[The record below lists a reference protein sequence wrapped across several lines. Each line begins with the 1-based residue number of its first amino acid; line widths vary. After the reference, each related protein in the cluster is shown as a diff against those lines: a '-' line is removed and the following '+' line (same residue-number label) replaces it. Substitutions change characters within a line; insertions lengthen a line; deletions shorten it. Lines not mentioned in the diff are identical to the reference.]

1 MKYIKKEPLLVI
13 LIISALIT
21 TFMSRLPKNLEFL
34 HLNTLLLLYLQML
47 VVYSLTEENFFNLIS
62 RKILKK
68 VSSLKIF
75 SILLVNLCFIYS
87 MFVTNDITLLTFVPL
102 TISIIGSS
110 NRNYLI
116 KLLVLET
123 IAANL
128 GGMMMPQGNPQ
139 NIFIFAQY
147 QMNLSE
153 FLSCVVPIG
162 LTALIMINII
172 MFSWKNSD
180 HIDMEVKKVINLNPT
195 KISLLLISF
204 ILVIITVIQR
214 QLLIYTSILTFG
226 IIVFIKPKSIYHA
239 DYGLLATFAVL
250 FLTSHNISNI
260 PAIVSRIMYILEKN
274 PMISTI
280 ITSQFISNVPAT
292 LLLSSFIQN
301 SEDIL
306 LGANIGALGTLI
318 ASMASL
324 ITFKYY
330 SKIKDSNAVKYIKY
344 FTLYNLTFMFV
355 LLTLVYFIK

>member
-13 LIISALIT
+13 SIISALIT
-21 TFMSRLPKNLEFL
+21 TFMSGLPKNLEFL

-153 FLSCVVPIG
+153 FLS
-162 LTALIMINII
+162 
-172 MFSWKNSD
+172 
-180 HIDMEVKKVINLNPT
+180 
-195 KISLLLISF
+195 SL
-204 ILVIITVIQR
+204 R
-214 QLLIYTSILTFG
+214 
-226 IIVFIKPKSIYHA
+226 A
-239 DYGLLATFAVL
+239 R
-250 FLTSHNISNI
+250 
-260 PAIVSRIMYILEKN
+260 SRHRYKL
-274 PMISTI
+274 PCH
-280 ITSQFISNVPAT
+280 
-292 LLLSSFIQN
+292 SS
-301 SEDIL
+301 L
-306 LGANIGALGTLI
+306 
-318 ASMASL
+318 MRWRC
-324 ITFKYY
+324 
-330 SKIKDSNAVKYIKY
+330 
-344 FTLYNLTFMFV
+344 
-355 LLTLVYFIK
+355 

>member
-1 MKYIKKEPLLVI
+1 MKYIKKDPLLVI
-13 LIISALIT
+13 SSISAVIT
-21 TFMSRLPKNLEFL
+21 TFMSGLPKNLEFL

-68 VSSLKIF
+68 VSSTKTF

-102 TISIIGSS
+102 TISIIGNS
-110 NRNYLI
+110 NPNYLI

-139 NIFIFAQY
+139 NIFIFARY
-147 QMNLSE
+147 EMNLSD
-153 FLSCVVPIG
+153 FLSYVVPIG
-162 LTALIMINII
+162 LTALIMINLI
-172 MFSWKNSD
+172 MFLWKNSD
-180 HIDMEVKKVINLNPT
+180 HIDMDLKKVINLNLV
-195 KISLLLISF
+195 KISLLLIAF
-204 ILVIITVIQR
+204 VLVIITVIQR

-226 IIVFIKPKSIYHA
+226 IIIFAKPKSIYHA

-250 FLTSHNISNI
+250 FLTSYNISNI
-260 PAIVSRIMYILEKN
+260 PAIVSKIIYVLEKN

-301 SEDIL
+301 SKDIL

-330 SKIKDSNAVKYIKY
+330 SKIKNSNVVKYIKF
-344 FTLYNLTFMFV
+344 FTLYNLMFIFV